1 MNDRAVVRF
10 DVFTDRPLAPLLD
23 QHGFIASGELVQSS
37 RWKGEG
43 RPRMRVVQLTC
54 TSDQVARAAVGVSAV
69 IVADG
74 TFNTAVHTC

>member
-10 DVFTDRPLAPLLD
+10 DVLTDRPLATLLA
-23 QHGFIASGELVQSS
+23 QHGFIASGELVQIS
-37 RWKGEG
+37 RGKGIG
-43 RPRMRVVQLTC
+43 RPSIRVVHLTC